1 MRVRLHAR
9 MHVCVCVCLRVV
21 WMYYIPLVAHENAL
35 VTVAVLVKEA
45 FPKQAAPHKQIVE
58 VPAIGPVV
66 EDLDHQAV

>member
-1 MRVRLHAR
+1 
-9 MHVCVCVCLRVV
+9 
-21 WMYYIPLVAHENAL
+21 MYYIPLVAHENAL